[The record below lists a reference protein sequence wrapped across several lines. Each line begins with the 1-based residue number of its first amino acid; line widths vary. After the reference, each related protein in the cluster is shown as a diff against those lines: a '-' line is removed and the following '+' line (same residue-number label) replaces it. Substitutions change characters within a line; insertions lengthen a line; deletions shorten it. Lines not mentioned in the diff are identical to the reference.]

1 MRIVSSTTF
10 LPEYHYETGDLLT
23 KLPLRLSEE
32 TLRSIRNLNVQSRRF
47 AYPIS
52 TIIDGSFRSVYPDRS
67 FHLAKMVGQKI
78 MRDAD
83 DIGFL
88 IACCNAHDYICPN
101 LSSMLL
107 RTLELR
113 PETRHC
119 TLQGCGCTSFIIALQ
134 LAEDYLAKNRGKQV
148 LIITSEVNS
157 MLFASG
163 LRKIVEQKIELKQGT
178 QDWVTL
184 VETML
189 FGDGAAATLISDNEG
204 ETNIKPMLHVT
215 NLKSDDYKLGI
226 VGSNFYL
233 SSDIPSAGIRYT
245 RFLLEQLQLNPKSF
259 RKIIL
264 HTGSRKI
271 LDSLLSTLGCESHV
285 ASESYRV
292 LEEYGNLSGASL
304 QFIMKEA
311 LSRGI
316 PGSALMLGFGLG
328 FHAGVAL
335 IEQSA

>member
-1 MRIVSSTTF
+1 MASQRI
-10 LPEYHYETGDLLT
+10 
-23 KLPLRLSEE
+23 
-32 TLRSIRNLNVQSRRF
+32 I
-47 AYPIS
+47 
-52 TIIDGSFRSVYPDRS
+52 
-67 FHLAKMVGQKI
+67 
-78 MRDAD
+78 RDAD

-107 RTLELR
+107 RTLGLR

-119 TLQGCGCTSFIIALQ
+119 TLQGYGCTSFIVALQ
-134 LAEDYLAKNRGKQV
+134 LAEDYLAKNHDKQV

-157 MLFASG
+157 MLFASD
-163 LRKIVEQKIELKQGT
+163 LRKIVEQKIELKKGT

-215 NLKSDDYKLGI
+215 NLESNDYKLGI
-226 VGSNFYL
+226 AGPNFYL
-233 SSDIPSAGIRYT
+233 SSEIPSAGIRYT

-264 HTGSRKI
+264 HTGSSKI
-271 LDSLLSTLGCESHV
+271 LDSILSAIGQEPEV

-292 LEEYGNLSGASL
+292 LEEHGNLSGASL
-304 QFIMKEA
+304 QFIMKEV
-311 LSRGI
+311 LSRCV

-328 FHAGVAL
+328 FHAGAAL
-335 IEQSA
+335 IEQS

>member
-1 MRIVSSTTF
+1 
-10 LPEYHYETGDLLT
+10 
-23 KLPLRLSEE
+23 
-32 TLRSIRNLNVQSRRF
+32 
-47 AYPIS
+47 
-52 TIIDGSFRSVYPDRS
+52 
-67 FHLAKMVGQKI
+67 MVGQRI
-78 MRDAD
+78 IRDAH
-83 DIGFL
+83 DIGIL

-119 TLQGCGCTSFIIALQ
+119 TLQGYGCTSFIIALQ
-134 LAEDYLAKNRGKQV
+134 LAEDYIAKNHGKQV

-163 LRKIVEQKIELKQGT
+163 LKKIIEQKIELKQGT
-178 QDWVTL
+178 EDWVTL

-189 FGDGAAATLISDNEG
+189 FGDGAAATLLSANEG
-204 ETNIKPMLHVT
+204 EMSIKPMLHVT
-215 NLKSDDYKLGI
+215 NLKPDDYKLGI
-226 VGSNFYL
+226 AGSTFHL
-233 SSDIPSAGIRYT
+233 SSEIPSAGIRYIH
-245 RFLLEQLQLNPKSF
+245 FLLEQLQLNPKSF

-271 LDSLLSTLGCESHV
+271 LDSLLSTLGCKCDV

-292 LEEYGNLSGASL
+292 LEEHGNLSGASL
-304 QFIMKEA
+304 QFIMKEVI
-311 LSRGI
+311 SRGM

-335 IEQSA
+335 LEQS